1 MFPDVF
7 TRGNVSF
14 AGCVSLS
21 APSPISEMIDTSVDG
36 FPVLRVICAD
46 PTPCQPS
53 VDLSRVQSTYQLM
66 DKSVEVESAGSPMF
80 SMHNYVYYNDVIVS
94 SLHTCNTLR

>member
-14 AGCVSLS
+14 ADYVSLS
-21 APSPISEMIDTSVDG
+21 APSPVSEMIDTSVDG
-36 FPVLRVICAD
+36 FPILRVICAD

-53 VDLSRVQSTYQLM
+53 VSLSCVQL
-66 DKSVEVESAGSPMF
+66 
-80 SMHNYVYYNDVIVS
+80 NY
-94 SLHTCNTLR
+94 